1 MRKSIHTVL
10 PQFLLALLLLT
21 SCSAASDL
29 SEVPEELQLLD
40 TTTKQVLY
48 IGMKKSQI
56 DSKKLVKVDD
66 DNLPESMKL
75 YQYEG
80 INMQFHNNVLIFM
93 HIPETS
99 QEGRFQTKGLG
110 IGSDISEIV
119 PAYGHEPIYN
129 PVFNSYSYIILK
141 DDLYYFKSLEDL
153 KEKASLGGSSII
165 MVDFNSNEE
174 NKIRSFNIADEK
186 FLAPSE

>member
-10 PQFLLALLLLT
+10 PLFLLALLLLT
-21 SCSAASDL
+21 SCAAANDL

-40 TTTKQVLY
+40 TTTNQVLY

-56 DSKKLVKVDD
+56 GSGKLVKVDD
-66 DNLPESMKL
+66 ENLPKSMKL

-93 HIPETS
+93 HISETS

-110 IGSDISEIV
+110 IGSDVSEIV
-119 PAYGHEPIYN
+119 PAYGHEPIHN
-129 PVFNSYSYIILK
+129 PVFNTYSYIILK
-141 DDLYYFKSLEDL
+141 DSLYYFKSLEDL
-153 KEKASLGGSSII
+153 KERAGLGDSSAF
-165 MVDFNSNEE
+165 MVDFNINEE

-186 FLAPSE
+186 YLAPSE